1 MSDLPFVPRVHF
13 NSKRWNQFYKDFLQ
27 VRWDRTNGSTAKLY
41 DEHLSRL
48 FVDPTKTPDQF
59 SRTDIEAYLR
69 RKKADGTEVALT
81 TYNARLNAVNTFYQ
95 SAASY
100 IIVFRKKQKPLFTG
114 MNPCLGIVYVAPE
127 IAVERDMTEEE
138 AKRFFAAI
146 PRDDKPQNARD
157 YALFLCFL
165 LTARRNGEISQM
177 RWGDLRQVTFEDGRQ
192 GWLYSWKGKARKQR
206 QEREMPIECMQAIQR
221 YLELDGRWSRMKPE
235 SPIFRGIVPGQ
246 PITTDAVTV
255 IFHRYAEMAG
265 LPQSLCVHSFRY
277 ISARLRHK
285 AHGKD
290 LAKTAQDLDHKDPK
304 MTLHYLS
311 EPRKA
316 KSDPIVQRL
325 ASEYASIFS

>member
-1 MSDLPFVPRVHF
+1 MSDLPFVPHVRF
-13 NSKRWNQFYKDFLQ
+13 NSKKWNQFYRDFLTE
-27 VRWDRTNGSTAKLY
+27 RWNKTNGSTPRQY
-41 DEHLSRL
+41 DYLLSRL
-48 FVDPTKTPDQF
+48 FTDPTKAPDQYA
-59 SRTDIEAYLR
+59 RTDVEAYLR
-69 RKKADGTEVALT
+69 RKKANGKEVALT
-81 TYNARLNAVNTFYQ
+81 TYNARLNACCTFYQ

-100 IIVFRKKQKPLFTG
+100 IIVFRGKQRPLFVG
-114 MNPCLGIVYVAPE
+114 MNPCLGIEWLTTETV
-127 IAVERDMTEEE
+127 VERDMTEEE

-157 YALFLCFL
+157 YALFLCYL

-177 RWGDLRQVTFEDGRQ
+177 RWCDLRQATFEDGRE
-192 GWLYSWKGKARKQR
+192 GWLYSWKGKARKSR
-206 QEREMPIECMQAIQR
+206 QEREMPIECMTAIQR
-221 YLELDGRWSRMKPE
+221 YLKLDGRWGRMKPE

-246 PITTDAVTV
+246 PISIDHVTTT
-255 IFHRYAEMAG
+255 FHKYADLAG
-265 LPQSLCVHSFRY
+265 LPRSLCVHSFRY

-325 ASEYASIFS
+325 ASEYAGIFS